1 MSTTDD
7 SATANEDS
15 TSTDA
20 VECPVDGCEYEGP
33 MESVAAHFL
42 GTPEDRHSLDDVR
55 FARDGDRGSDSGTG
69 GRSASETPAELPDD
83 LDLSFLRDALSL
95 LELLEEYDAD
105 SFDELDEVELTDLY
119 VLLAALRGSA
129 DDARK
134 AVRDELHDRLD
145 ADQDVDAGFG
155 TVSRYSYEAT
165 DLADEDR
172 VRERLER
179 AGVDPDAVT
188 SLDSEKV
195 EKAVEETDLRRE
207 DVFDLE
213 EVERL
218 RVTDTEDDDREGS
231 VSGLDADLR
240 RLLERR

>member
-7 SATANEDS
+7 AATANEDS

-33 MESVAAHFL
+33 MESVAAHLL

-55 FARDGDRGSDSGTG
+55 FVRDGGRGSGSGTD
-69 GRSASETPAELPDD
+69 GRSASEASPELPDD
-83 LDLSFLRDALSL
+83 LDASFLRDALSL
-95 LELLEEYDAD
+95 LELLEGYDAD
-105 SFDELDEVELTDLY
+105 SLHELDEVELTDLY

-145 ADQDVDAGFG
+145 ADQDVDAEFG
-155 TVSRYSYEAT
+155 TVSRYSYEAA
-165 DLADEDR
+165 DLADENR
-172 VRERLER
+172 VRKRLER

-188 SLDSEKV
+188 SLDPEKV

-218 RVTDTEDDDREGS
+218 RVTDTEDDREGS